1 MKTYNLTVT
10 VSIKVKSNLSIE
22 DTIDQFG
29 SETEYTFEDTENV
42 QVIETSIEEVE

>member
-22 DTIDQFG
+22 DVIDQFG
-29 SETEYTFEDTENV
+29 NETDYNFESTDEVKVIDTE
-42 QVIETSIEEVE
+42 ILEVE